1 MAEAPQPTLPA
12 AAPPPQD
19 PVAAPHSAHPTFPK
33 LKFIE
38 ELKRRN
44 VGRVAILYVIAC
56 YLRSMADDP
65 RFKAFLRKL
74 NLP

>member
-56 YLRSMADDP
+56 YLEVWPMIPASKPSCAS
-65 RFKAFLRKL
+65 
-74 NLP
+74 